1 VMFALYFF
9 GAVAA
14 MLAAAVFK
22 KFTSRGGPMLP
33 FYMEMPPYQVPR
45 LKSVVAEV
53 WTAAAAF
60 LRKVTT
66 IILATTVV
74 LWVLLNLPLRD
85 DATVAAAGVDT
96 TDNSAV
102 SAYVL
107 NNSYAA
113 SIGRAMEPVFEPLG
127 FDWRINIGVLSSLAA
142 RETFVATL
150 GQVAAAEDPEDPGA
164 ALAAMRVDDRPL
176 FDVPTITALLVFF
189 MFALQCMSTVGVL
202 RRETGTWRW
211 PLIAFSYM
219 FVLAWTMAFI
229 ARTVVSAFG

>member
-1 VMFALYFF
+1 
-9 GAVAA
+9 
-14 MLAAAVFK
+14 
-22 KFTSRGGPMLP
+22 MLP

-45 LKSVVAEV
+45 LKSVLAEV
-53 WTAAAAF
+53 WTAASAF

-74 LWVLLNLPLRD
+74 LWVLLNLPLRTE
-85 DATVAAAGVDT
+85 ASMTAAGVDT
-96 TDNSAV
+96 SDEAAV
-102 SAYVL
+102 SSYVL

-113 SIGRAMEPVFEPLG
+113 SIGRAMEPVFDPLG

-150 GQVAAAEDPEDPGA
+150 GQVAAAEDPEDPGS
-164 ALAAMRVDDRPL
+164 ALEAMRVPDGSPEGREL
-176 FDVPTITALLVFF
+176 FDIPTITALMVFF

-211 PLIAFSYM
+211 PLIAFGYM
-219 FVLAWTMAFI
+219 FVLAWVMAFL